1 MVKEKNAAMEE
12 NYLKRILI
20 KTTQEKEQRINAEK
34 RKKYFQDLGRKGGL
48 KKKSNLQLTKIIS
61 FRLTELEYEES
72 QKKSQKYNLKLSAYA
87 RMVHLQKVLKI
98 NEFKIDEI
106 LLQYG
111 NNSKRITNLLR
122 HREWNVFENKKEI
135 LTKIETTN
143 DLMYQY
149 LYSKMNQNT
158 KNE

>member
-1 MVKEKNAAMEE
+1 MENRNNDFLKNIIT
-12 NYLKRILI
+12 KS
-20 KTTQEKEQRINAEK
+20 TEQKMQKIIAEK

-48 KKKSNLQLTKIIS
+48 KKKSNLQLTKIVS
-61 FRLTELEYEES
+61 FRLTDLEYEES
-72 QKKSQKYNLKLSAYA
+72 QKESQKYNLKLSAYA
-87 RMVHLQKVLKI
+87 RMVHLQKELKI

-122 HREWNVFENKKEI
+122 HREWNIFENKKEI

-149 LYSKMNQNT
+149 LYSKMNERNKQ
-158 KNE
+158 

>member
-1 MVKEKNAAMEE
+1 MENRNNDFLKNTITES
-12 NYLKRILI
+12 
-20 KTTQEKEQRINAEK
+20 TEQKMQKVIAEK

-48 KKKSNLQLTKIIS
+48 KKKSNLHLTKIIS
-61 FRLTELEYEES
+61 FRLTDLEYEES

-87 RMVHLQKVLKI
+87 RMVHLQKELKI

-149 LYSKMNQNT
+149 LYSKMDERNKQ
-158 KNE
+158 

>member
-1 MVKEKNAAMEE
+1 MENRNSDFLKNIIT
-12 NYLKRILI
+12 KS
-20 KTTQEKEQRINAEK
+20 TEQKMQKVIAEK

-48 KKKSNLQLTKIIS
+48 KKKSNLHLTKIIS
-61 FRLTELEYEES
+61 FRLTDLEYEES

-87 RMVHLQKVLKI
+87 RMVHLQKELKI

-149 LYSKMNQNT
+149 LYSKMDERNKQ
-158 KNE
+158 